1 MSLDNHLLDN
11 MKPFI
16 AVIGGSNSGKSTVI
30 RSLTGCHSGTF
41 VGEIEEQVHHTKI
54 YVVAHSPQEKNLEES
69 LETIFQRVANEQA
82 IRGLVIAIQP
92 KKTRKRPSMEEIMQL
107 AQQIGGFN
115 IHTFIIDPPY
125 QQNNQINVD
134 DVQNRLHEIGITS
147 ISVVDGRRFS
157 HLTAR
162 DIQQIAGLP

>member
-1 MSLDNHLLDN
+1 

-16 AVIGGSNSGKSTVI
+16 AVIGGRNSGKSTII
-30 RSLTGCHSGTF
+30 RSLTGCRSGMF

-54 YVVAHSPQEKNLEES
+54 YVVAYSPQEKNLPKT
-69 LETIFQRVANEQA
+69 LRTIFQTVANEQT
-82 IRGLVIAIQP
+82 IRGIVIAIQP
-92 KKTRKRPSMEEIMQL
+92 RNTRTRPSMEDTMQL
-107 AQQIGGFN
+107 AQQIGGFDF
-115 IHTFIIDPPY
+115 HAFIIDPPY
-125 QQNNQINVD
+125 QQEGQIEVVN
-134 DVQNRLHEIGITS
+134 VQNRLRTIGITS